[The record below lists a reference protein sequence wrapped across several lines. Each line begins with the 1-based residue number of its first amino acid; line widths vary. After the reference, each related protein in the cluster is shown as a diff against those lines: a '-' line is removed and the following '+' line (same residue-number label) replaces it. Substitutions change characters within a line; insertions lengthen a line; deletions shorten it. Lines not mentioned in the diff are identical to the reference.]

1 MEEIERVRDF
11 FKKDRYA
18 TESGMVIDEIGEK
31 YAKCS
36 MDLNEHHTNAVGA
49 VMGGV
54 YFVLADFTFA
64 VANNWKEPSTVSLNS
79 NISYLKPAKG
89 QRLIGEAV
97 CIKDGRTT
105 NLYRIDITDDEGN
118 LCATVNITGFKTNH
132 R

>member
-1 MEEIERVRDF
+1 METIEEVREF

-18 TESGMVIDEIGEK
+18 TESGMVIDEIGDK

-36 MDLNEHHTNAVGA
+36 MDLTEMHQNAVGA

-64 VANNWKEPSTVSLNS
+64 VANNWKEQGCVSLTS
-79 NISYLKPAKG
+79 NITYLTPAKG
-89 QRLIGEAV
+89 KRLIGEAT

-105 NLYRIDITDDEGN
+105 NLFRIDIRDDLDN
-118 LCATVNITGFKTNH
+118 LCATVNITGFKK